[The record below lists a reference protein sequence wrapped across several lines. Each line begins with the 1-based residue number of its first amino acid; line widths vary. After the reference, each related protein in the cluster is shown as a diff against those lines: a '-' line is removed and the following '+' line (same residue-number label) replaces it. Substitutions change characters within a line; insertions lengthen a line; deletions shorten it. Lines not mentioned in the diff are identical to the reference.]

1 MPTIEELEHR
11 VARLETLLEEVI
23 MERLNSISHRLDQ
36 LYEKTER
43 DKTEILSKMAQDKS
57 EILSRMAQD
66 KTETLV
72 KTEKDKTE
80 ILSKVADVLVKT
92 EKDKREIIYWVA
104 GLLVGFATLLITAI
118 WALLSFAI
126 KP

>member
-1 MPTIEELEHR
+1 MPTLEELEHR
-11 VARLETLLEEVI
+11 VARLEALLEEVI
-23 MERLNSISHRLDQ
+23 MERLNSISQRLDQ

-57 EILSRMAQD
+57 EILS
-66 KTETLV
+66 KTEQ
-72 KTEKDKTE
+72 DKTE
-80 ILSKVADVLVKT
+80 ILSKVADVLIKT